1 MYMPTNSHWRCS
13 VKKSVL
19 RDFAIFTG
27 KYMCASLYLKKFF
40 QQRYF
45 PVNVAKFLSTLILKN
60 TCERLLRNVAFN
72 SNGSQHMLVKLDEMK
87 RDIIMPYIY
96 WYHSVLLY
104 YFCILFYP
112 EPFVWRCPPKRFS

>member
-1 MYMPTNSHWRCS
+1 MYMPTNSHRRCS

-19 RDFAIFTG
+19 RNFAIFTG
-27 KYMCASLYLKKFF
+27 KYLCASLYLKFF

-45 PVNVAKFLSTLILKN
+45 PVNVAKFLRTPILKN
-60 TCERLLRNVAFN
+60 ICERLLLNVAFN
-72 SNGSQHMLVKLDEMK
+72 SNGSQHMLVKLDEMR
-87 RDIIMPYIY
+87 RDIIMSYIY

-112 EPFVWRCPPKRFS
+112 EAIVRRCPPKRSS